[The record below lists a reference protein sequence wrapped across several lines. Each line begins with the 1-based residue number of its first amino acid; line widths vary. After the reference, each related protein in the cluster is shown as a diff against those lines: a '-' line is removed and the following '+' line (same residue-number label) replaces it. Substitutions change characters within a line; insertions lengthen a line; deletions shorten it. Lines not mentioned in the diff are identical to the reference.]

1 MSRLAHSATWS
12 ASVAMA
18 FRASLPT
25 TTSSPVE
32 EHHAGREPL
41 AFGVDQRG
49 GLALLVQPGDH
60 RERGAQVDAHGGN
73 FGDRHRVVDSVN
85 GQWWSGNTRR

>member
-18 FRASLPT
+18 LMASLPT

-32 EHHAGREPL
+32 EHDAGGDAVAL
-41 AFGVDQRG
+41 GIDQR
-49 GLALLVQPGDH
+49 
-60 RERGAQVDAHGGN
+60 
-73 FGDRHRVVDSVN
+73 DRPA
-85 GQWWSGNTRR
+85 